1 MFMNLNVMQWFDPFV
16 LLFMGMSLA
25 LNGLVAYL
33 WHKKF
38 YRNLGLKTYQAVQRI
53 HLNETPRLG
62 GFIFILSLASF
73 VAFSNIN
80 ESIQLLKIILVCLI
94 PIIFVGIKEDLFH
107 NVEPAI
113 RLLALLF
120 VGWLFRAQFTGPLPI
135 LTDIPFIGKL
145 ILLQGGISIFYI
157 LSMVAVA
164 NGMNLIDGVN
174 GLCGAVALSIL
185 SALLFLSYKTADIA
199 MLSLVFIVILL
210 IIPFMLMNY
219 PYGQIFLGDL
229 GAYSLG
235 LIVSMLTIILFGRH
249 PEISPWGAVLIL
261 IYPATEVVFSLLRRM
276 VRGVSIYQADTAHL
290 HLKLFYFFR
299 PQPQYKKIA
308 NALVTAVLSA
318 LWLFPLLTIT
328 WVYHK
333 PLFILIAVF
342 LFIVL
347 YGLFYALTP
356 ITQKKKK
363 KKTNKKT
370 TTKIKQTT

>member
-1 MFMNLNVMQWFDPFV
+1 MMFMNLDIMQWFDFNV
-16 LLFMGMSLA
+16 FIFMGMSLV
-25 LNGLVAYL
+25 LNGFIAYL

-62 GFIFILSLASF
+62 GLIFILSLASF
-73 VAFSNIN
+73 VAFSNTN
-80 ESIQLLKIILVCLI
+80 ESVQLLKIILICLI
-94 PIIFVGIKEDLFH
+94 PIIVIGIKEDLFH

-120 VGWLFRAQFTGPLPI
+120 VGWLFRAQFTGPLPV

-145 ILLQGGISIFYI
+145 LLLQGGISIFYI
-157 LSMVAVA
+157 LSMTAVA

-185 SALLFLSYKTADIA
+185 SALLFLSYKTSDVV
-199 MLSLVFIVILL
+199 MLSTIFSVILILMPFL
-210 IIPFMLMNY
+210 IFNY
-219 PYGQIFLGDL
+219 PYGKIFLGDL

-235 LIVSMLTIILFGRH
+235 LIISMLTIILFGRH

-276 VRGVSIYQADTAHL
+276 LKGVSIYHADTAHL
-290 HLKLFYFFR
+290 HLKLFHFFR

-308 NALVTAVLSA
+308 NALVMPTLSG

-328 WVYHK
+328 WVYQK
-333 PLFILIAVF
+333 PHFIWIAIILFIA
-342 LFIVL
+342 L
-347 YGLFYALTP
+347 YGLIFSLIP
-356 ITQKKKK
+356 SF
-363 KKTNKKT
+363 KKTVHKL
-370 TTKIKQTT
+370 

>member
-1 MFMNLNVMQWFDPFV
+1 MMLMKLDIMQWFDPFI

-62 GFIFILSLASF
+62 GFIFILSMISF
-73 VAFSNIN
+73 VAFSNTN
-80 ESIQLLKIILVCLI
+80 DSIQFLKIILICLI
-94 PIIFVGIKEDLFH
+94 PIIFMGIKEDLFH

-120 VGWLFRAQFTGPLPI
+120 VGWLFRVQYTGPLPI

-145 ILLQGGISIFYI
+145 FLLQGGISFFYI
-157 LSMVAVA
+157 LCMVAVA

-185 SALLFLSYKTADIA
+185 SALLFLSYKTSDIV
-199 MLSLVFIVILL
+199 MLSLIFSVILL

-219 PYGQIFLGDL
+219 PHGRIFLGDL

-276 VRGVSIYQADTAHL
+276 VKGVSIYHADTAHL
-290 HLKLFYFFR
+290 HLKLFHFFR
-299 PQPQYKKIA
+299 PQPHYKKVA
-308 NALVTAVLSA
+308 NALVTPTLSG
-318 LWLFPLLTIT
+318 LWLFPLLTVT
-328 WVYHK
+328 WVYQK
-333 PLFILIAVF
+333 PFFIWATIILFVL
-342 LFIVL
+342 L
-347 YGLFYALTP
+347 YGALYAAVP
-356 ITQKKKK
+356 NVKKKR
-363 KKTNKKT
+363 
-370 TTKIKQTT
+370 

>member
-1 MFMNLNVMQWFDPFV
+1 MNLDIMQWFDPFV
-16 LLFMGMSLA
+16 LIFMGMA
-25 LNGLVAYL
+25 LILNSGVAYL
-33 WHKKF
+33 WYKKF
-38 YRNLGLKTYQAVQRI
+38 YRKLGLKTYQAIQRI

-62 GFIFILSLASF
+62 GLIFILSLTSF
-73 VAFSNIN
+73 VAFSNTN
-80 ESIQLLKIILVCLI
+80 ESMQLLKIILICLI

-120 VGWLFRAQFTGPLPI
+120 VGWLFRAQFSGPLPI

-145 ILLQGGISIFYI
+145 LLLQGGISIFYI

-185 SALLFLSYKTADIA
+185 SALLFLSYKTADIT
-199 MLSLVFIVILL
+199 MLSLIFSVILIL
-210 IIPFMLMNY
+210 IPFMLMNY
-219 PYGQIFLGDL
+219 PYGRIFLGDL

-276 VRGVSIYQADTAHL
+276 VRGVPIYHADTAHL
-290 HLKLFYFFR
+290 HLKLYLFFR
-299 PQPQYKKIA
+299 PQPHYKKIA
-308 NALVTAVLSA
+308 NALVTPILSG
-318 LWLFPLLTIT
+318 LWLFPLLVIT
-328 WVYHK
+328 WVYQK
-333 PLFILIAVF
+333 PLFIWIAILLF
-342 LFIVL
+342 LMSYCLL
-347 YGLFYALTP
+347 YAILSN
-356 ITQKKKK
+356 TQAKK
-363 KKTNKKT
+363 
-370 TTKIKQTT
+370 

>member
-1 MFMNLNVMQWFDPFV
+1 MNPHIMQWFDPFI
-16 LLFMGMSLA
+16 LIFMGMSLA

-33 WHKKF
+33 WHQKF
-38 YRNLGLKTYQAVQRI
+38 YRKLGLKTYQAIQRI

-73 VAFSNIN
+73 IVFSNAN
-80 ESIQLLKIILVCLI
+80 EIIQLLKILLICLI
-94 PIIFVGIKEDLFH
+94 PIIIIGIKEDLFH

-120 VGWLFRAQFTGPLPI
+120 VGWLFRVEFTGPLPV

-145 ILLQGGISIFYI
+145 LLLQGGISIFYI
-157 LSMVAVA
+157 SSMVAVA

-185 SALLFLSYKTADIA
+185 SALLFLSYKTSDIT
-199 MLSLVFIVILL
+199 MLSLIFSVILL

-219 PYGQIFLGDL
+219 PYGRIFLGDL

-235 LIVSMLTIILFGRH
+235 LILSMLTIILFGRH
-249 PEISPWGAVLIL
+249 PEIPPWGAVLIL
-261 IYPATEVVFSLLRRM
+261 IYPATEVVFSMLRRM
-276 VRGVSIYQADTAHL
+276 VRGVPIYHADTAHL

-299 PQPQYKKIA
+299 PQPYYKKIA
-308 NALVTAVLSA
+308 NAIVTPVLSG
-318 LWLFPLLTIT
+318 LWLFPLLAIT

-333 PLFILIAVF
+333 PVLIWIAVILFIA
-342 LFIVL
+342 L

-356 ITQKKKK
+356 TAQKKKNK
-363 KKTNKKT
+363 KKQQQLNKKNEY
-370 TTKIKQTT
+370 

>member
-1 MFMNLNVMQWFDPFV
+1 LLAIIMFMNIDIMQWFDPFV
-16 LLFMGMSLA
+16 LIFMGMSLV

-38 YRNLGLKTYQAVQRI
+38 YRNLGLKTYQAIQRI

-62 GFIFILSLASF
+62 GLIFILSLTSF
-73 VAFSNIN
+73 VAFSNAN
-80 ESIQLLKIILVCLI
+80 ESMQSLKIILICLI
-94 PIIFVGIKEDLFH
+94 PIIVIGIKEDLFH

-120 VGWLFRAQFTGPLPI
+120 VGWLFRAQYTGPLPV

-145 ILLQGGISIFYI
+145 LLVQGGISVFYI

-185 SALLFLSYKTADIA
+185 SALLFLSYKTADIT
-199 MLSLVFIVILL
+199 MLSLIFSMILFL
-210 IIPFMLMNY
+210 IPFMLMNY
-219 PYGQIFLGDL
+219 PYGRIFLGDL

-235 LIVSMLTIILFGRH
+235 LIVSMLTIVLFGRH

-276 VRGVSIYQADTAHL
+276 LKGVSIYHADTAHL
-290 HLKLFYFFR
+290 HLKLFHFFR
-299 PQPQYKKIA
+299 PQPAFKKIA
-308 NALVTAVLSA
+308 NALVTPSLSG
-318 LWLFPLLTIT
+318 LWLFPLLGIT
-328 WVYHK
+328 WVYQK
-333 PLFILIAVF
+333 PFFIWIAIILFIAF
-342 LFIVL
+342 
-347 YGLFYALTP
+347 YGLLYAALP
-356 ITQKKKK
+356 KVQKKHLASLS
-363 KKTNKKT
+363 
-370 TTKIKQTT
+370 